1 MATKSK
7 RLVFAAL
14 ARWKTWGMMAGL
26 VCLLGGLVAPKLV
39 GPRPVL
45 ASQHRPDA
53 DDDSFDDDGSD
64 DGNDEAGRREPVDG
78 RREADRIAEGQ
89 QIFRFDTFGD
99 EQLWTDKLHINEV
112 IESAVDPT
120 TALQLG
126 LKVDVDALPDE
137 VVAALQ
143 AGQVD
148 LNDPATTLTL
158 IKLNSVVGVVGTVEP
173 VNGQDHLTKV
183 GVPCALCH
191 STVDNSFA
199 PGIGHRLDGWPNHDL
214 NPGAIIATSSAVPAE
229 AKAVYNSWGPGKY
242 DPRFN
247 IDGQNTPLVMPP
259 AYGLHGVKRETYTGD
274 GPVSYWNRYVAVTQ
288 MGGHGTFID
297 KRLGIRSVQKPD
309 LVAKKLAPL
318 RFYQFSLQ
326 TPAPAAGSFDAAAAE
341 RGKAVFT
348 GAAKCA
354 TCHSGPHY
362 TDINRNRW
370 HDPAE
375 TGMDPGY
382 AQRTAKKRYRTTPLR
397 GLATHAPYFHDGSAA
412 TLEDVVEHYD
422 ATLHLALSASQKQD
436 LVEFLKSL

>member
-26 VCLLGGLVAPKLV
+26 VCLLGGLVAPRLV

-183 GVPCALCH
+183 GVTCALCH

-247 IDGQNTPLVMPP
+247 QDGKNGPVVIPP
-259 AYGLHGVKRETYTGD
+259 AYGLAGVKMATYTGD
-274 GPVSYWNRYVAVTQ
+274 GDISYWNNYVAVTQ
-288 MGGHGTFID
+288 MGGHGSF
-297 KRLGIRSVQKPD
+297 KEPRLGIDVAAKGED
-309 LVAKKLAPL
+309 LVKPALPALRDYQHSLGAP
-318 RFYQFSLQ
+318 
-326 TPAPAAGSFDAAAAE
+326 AAAAGSFDAGAAQ
-341 RGKAVFT
+341 RGRAVFT
-348 GAAKCA
+348 GAGKCA
-354 TCHSGPHY
+354 SCHAGKAF
-362 TDINRNRW
+362 TDEKL
-370 HDPAE
+370 HAPAE
-375 TGMDPGY
+375 TGMDPAY
-382 AQRTAKKRYRTTPLR
+382 AARSATKKYRATPLR
-397 GLATHAPYFHDGSAA
+397 GLGQHAPYFHDGTASNLAA
-412 TLEDVVEHYD
+412 VVDHYD
-422 ATLHLALSASQKQD
+422 KTLALKLSAEQKKD
-436 LVEFLKSL
+436 LVEYLKSI